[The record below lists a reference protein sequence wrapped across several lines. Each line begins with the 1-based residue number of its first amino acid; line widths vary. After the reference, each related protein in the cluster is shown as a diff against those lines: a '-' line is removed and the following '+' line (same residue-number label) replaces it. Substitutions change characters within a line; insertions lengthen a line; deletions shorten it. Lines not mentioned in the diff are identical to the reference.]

1 MTALTLIDPS
11 EKLTPYPPTLPLEI
25 ALRTAPIKDLCIE
38 YGLTKEEWDDLRL
51 DPVFQADL
59 KRAVDLVKEEG
70 MSVRLKA
77 QLQSEEL
84 LKTNWQMIH
93 DPTIP
98 PSVRADLSKF
108 TFRVAGLSEPPKDAN
123 TGPTAPTF
131 SIQIN
136 L

>member
-1 MTALTLIDPS
+1 MNDLVANPT

-25 ALRTAPIKDLCIE
+25 ALRTAPIKELCAE
-38 YGLTKEEWDDLRL
+38 YNLTREEWEELRL
-51 DPVFQADL
+51 DPVFQADV
-59 KRAVDLVKEEG
+59 KRAVDMVKQEG

-131 SIQIN
+131 TIQIN

>member
-1 MTALTLIDPS
+1 MTDIVATNPS
-11 EKLTPYPPTLPLEI
+11 EKLTPYPATLPLEI
-25 ALRTAPIKDLCIE
+25 ALRTAPIKELCAE
-38 YGLTKEEWDDLRL
+38 YNLTREEWAELRL

-59 KRAVDLVKEEG
+59 KRAVDMVKQEG

-84 LKTNWQMIH
+84 LKTNWRMIH

-108 TFRVAGLSEPPKDAN
+108 TFRVAGLAEPPKEA

-131 SIQIN
+131 AIQIN

>member
-1 MTALTLIDPS
+1 M
-11 EKLTPYPPTLPLEI
+11 EI
-25 ALRTAPIKDLCIE
+25 ALLTAPIKELCAE
-38 YGLTKEEWDDLRL
+38 YNLTREEWEELRL
-51 DPVFQADL
+51 DPVFQADV
-59 KRAVDLVKEEG
+59 KRAVDMVKQEG

-131 SIQIN
+131 TIQIN